1 MIGTFSFSAPPHPLP
16 RAGSAD
22 GADLFL
28 AAPQRLADHTGPF
41 IPVPPMTEVSRIAD
55 STTFK
60 VVVPILQTILSA
72 GAIGAFVYVVGSLG
86 SLQMQLAA
94 YQTNQALIGQRVD
107 SLERSRESTDKLVDS
122 LRVSTQRQEFKIDQ
136 VGESLKALVQTGR
149 PK

>member
-1 MIGTFSFSAPPHPLP
+1 VLLELTYSPLLP
-16 RAGSAD
+16 SVWPLTPAL
-22 GADLFL
+22 LF
-28 AAPQRLADHTGPF
+28 T
-41 IPVPPMTEVSRIAD
+41 VPPMTEVSRIAD

-60 VVVPILQTILSA
+60 VAVPILQTILSA